1 MKLLDFC
8 MFMRYNRFQTKK
20 LLHGS
25 TKIAFM
31 KEFMPG
37 FAAEKGYFDNEKS
50 EKTLDTIFVS

>member
-25 TKIAFM
+25 TKVSF
-31 KEFMPG
+31 
-37 FAAEKGYFDNEKS
+37 S
-50 EKTLDTIFVS
+50 EKLIAGICSGKGVFQL